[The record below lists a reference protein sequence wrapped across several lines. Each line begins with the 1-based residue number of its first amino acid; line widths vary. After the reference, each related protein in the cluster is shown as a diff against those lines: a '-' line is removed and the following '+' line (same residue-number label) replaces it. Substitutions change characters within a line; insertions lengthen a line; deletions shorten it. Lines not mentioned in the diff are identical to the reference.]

1 MERMIAVVGPTASGK
16 SSLALEVAKSY
27 SGEIVSCDS
36 MQLYRNMD
44 IGTAKPTKDEMK
56 SVKHHLIDILN
67 LNQDYSVSDYVRDAE
82 IAYNDIISRGK
93 LPVFCG
99 GTGLY
104 IDSFISGVKF
114 AQYETEGFEEIR
126 NKLYE
131 IAQNNG
137 KEYLHQELLKID
149 PEIANNTSPE
159 NVKRVIRALEVYK
172 ITGITLSEWNKRS
185 MENVQKKNAL
195 IIGINFEDRQDLYDR
210 IEKRVD
216 IMLKDGI
223 LDETKRLIDMGI
235 KDSKTASQA
244 IGYKE
249 FYPYFDGIKTIDECI
264 EALKINTRHYA
275 KRQLTWFKRN
285 PDIKW
290 ITRDKCDTEQTV
302 IEKAFALVDEF
313 LTEV

>member
-16 SSLALEVAKSY
+16 SSLALKIAKEF

-36 MQLYRNMD
+36 MQLYRGMD

-56 SVKHHLIDILN
+56 AVKHHLIDILD
-67 LNQDYSVSDYVRDAE
+67 LNQDYSVSDYVSDAQN
-82 IAYNDIISRGK
+82 AYDDIISREK

-114 AQYETEGFEEIR
+114 AQYDDTGFEEIR
-126 NKLYE
+126 KELYE
-131 IAQNNG
+131 IADNKG
-137 KEYLHQELLKID
+137 KEYLYKELVKID
-149 PEIANNTSPE
+149 SEIAESISPE
-159 NVKRVIRALEVYK
+159 NIKRVIRALEVYK
-172 ITGITLSEWNKRS
+172 ITGIPLSEWNRKS
-185 MENVQKKNAL
+185 KENVQKKNAL
-195 IIGINFEDRQDLYDR
+195 IIGITFKDRQDLYDR

-216 IMLKDGI
+216 IMLEEGI
-223 LDETKRLIDMGI
+223 LKETKRLIEKGI

-249 FYPYFDGIKTIDECI
+249 FYPYFDGVKTLDECI
-264 EALKINTRHYA
+264 ETLKINTRHYA

-290 ITRDKCDTEQTV
+290 IVRQCGDTEQTV
-302 IEKAFALVDEF
+302 FEKAHKLVFDF
-313 LTEV
+313 LSEA